1 MFMFYIS
8 FIFLHLKHDQPVGTK
23 TDNANANGSSSSK
36 RNDRPDTTR
45 RTGGGDRPAAISKSS
60 NRKSTRTDRRR

>member
-23 TDNANANGSSSSK
+23 TDNANDSSSSK